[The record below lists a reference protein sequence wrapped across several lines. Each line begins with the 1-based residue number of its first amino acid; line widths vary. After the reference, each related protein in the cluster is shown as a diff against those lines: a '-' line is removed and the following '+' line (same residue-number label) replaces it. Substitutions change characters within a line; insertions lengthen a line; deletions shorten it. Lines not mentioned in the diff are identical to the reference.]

1 VGSASRSRRLDRCIE
16 ASRLT
21 TPSWA
26 ASSVPSRRSTARRS
40 YRTRPG
46 AAGRT
51 RRPIVCPSTASCLDE
66 PGLAYDHVKELV
78 WLNLKRDVVSPSDM
92 VACDGMMLRVP
103 KHGHHVKSR
112 KVLVVTSSTR
122 VSTGCRTQ
130 VYLGTTTNLYSWSAA
145 TSTPPRSGS
154 RSPRSRLLRGS
165 LKERRAASSGECRAK
180 ATVRPRRGAALA
192 TRSGRTLHL

>member
-130 VYLGTTTNLYSWSAA
+130 VYLGTTTNLYSWS
-145 TSTPPRSGS
+145 